1 MTPTMID
8 RVALDALLLRT
19 QFPDLRLREG
29 TSVVARVAS
38 RAEAHGVIVLAGVPL
53 TAELPPEVREGDV
66 LHLRVQDVSEERI
79 TLRLDPQAAQAAQA
93 AAAPPPQT
101 ARPPRLAVAE
111 PPRRPPGGGE
121 DAATV
126 TLAFDSAVLGRL
138 DLRIDLTRGGVQAAV
153 EAPAGRAFDLAAEAA
168 TRLQDA
174 LAARTARPATVRVS
188 PRREP
193 FDAYA

>member
-1 MTPTMID
+1 MID
-8 RVALDALLLRT
+8 RVALDALMLRT

-29 TSVVARVAS
+29 SSVVARVAS

-53 TAELPPEVREGDV
+53 TAELPPEVRDGDV
-66 LHLRVQDVSEERI
+66 LHLRVQEITEERI
-79 TLRLDPQAAQAAQA
+79 TLRLDPQAPPTAQG
-93 AAAPPPQT
+93 AAAPPPPPT

-126 TLAFDSAVLGRL
+126 ALAFDSDVLGRL

-168 TRLQDA
+168 ARLQDA
-174 LAARTARPATVRVS
+174 LAERTARPATVRVT
-188 PRREP
+188 PRRAP